1 MLSAEHKEL
10 LQIPDNV
17 LKKIFPSSG
26 ACVRDFLAHKL
37 PGERTSSFFI
47 HPDTLDFDPI
57 CLQTPPVS
65 VIRALANAI
74 ADSKVP
80 SGTCSIACPHLPGNR
95 NTYPLYLLSFWAELL
110 SLRTIRQSWLSTET
124 LEKIQVLPWDSRLR
138 GFTNRNTLADLSSYC
153 NRSWLHAPHI
163 DQMLELLEAE
173 GLNLEDN
180 GIRVLP
186 CDHAERIMDLYGNK
200 TESYL
205 FDPQY
210 LDLRNLGAE
219 FATGGH
225 KKLCTIA
232 NIHND
237 HWVALVINFVAETVH
252 YGDSFGEGFNASL
265 RGAYDWWIEQHTD
278 KKFTWVRMPIT
289 PQTDGHSCGILALN
303 SLAHYLDAN
312 RFPLLNMAEV
322 ANERLRVLSKTID
335 QHNSIRFN
343 NVSKGFTFSFSYDL
357 AENVVEI
364 IKPTTQLQTESRETN
379 PPSSTT
385 KAPHVFKSG
394 DTGPLESPPLTS
406 SLSRTEPPSPRP
418 STPPASAP
426 DLSFYSPMKG
436 KVKRGPTD
444 RAVSSPPPSPVKKR
458 PAVDKEKRVAAS
470 TRGLREIAGGQEP
483 TGLLKYMKKETAEQ
497 REARVQ
503 KEQELRE
510 EHAEKRGEEEFQ
522 KARDVVVRADEKRVG
537 AAAGI
542 RNSDFT
548 LKKRLKVYPNLMD
561 TGVTLNMP
569 ELTRPAPAIEKAFK
583 EKHRTHNSGRKPTA
597 KSKPKV
603 KHNWKNPAYFA
614 QIDLAA
620 RITSD
625 CNGLSVTRIVNYLQV
640 HDYKTFHS
648 LAISTLQYWVETKDG
663 VRRWKEDLL
672 EDVKTKGYRPGH
684 CKGGRRGILVNSV
697 SFSSSSL
704 LYKVKAAHPDVLVH
718 IVEALASLRK
728 SGAPLSLISVR
739 AIIVAKIYKF
749 APEIFERKFA
759 DGSTFRVSDSFC
771 RSFLH
776 TTMQWSERTR
786 TNASQKKPKDWE
798 DKCEQSELRRAY
810 TIKRE
815 DIPPELIVNTDQTG
829 IVFNPGGKFTW
840 APRGSTQVTIIGQDE
855 KRAFTAE
862 LFSLVLQ
869 AFSLCVVR
877 EWNLSY
883 ESLTSPAIRARL
895 RKERE
900 DNTTSLPPEDEMP
913 RIELGEDDGIDDSDI
928 SPKTLIADILGKKP
942 RKSCRVVEKN
952 QGRLSSAA
960 DAENADD
967 IEGDFEVGSSSKD
980 AEEVGEKAE
989 TSGRSKRNRK
999 PNTLYTGWR
1008 RHFDEDDSEDEGEA

>member
-1 MLSAEHKEL
+1 
-10 LQIPDNV
+10 
-17 LKKIFPSSG
+17 
-26 ACVRDFLAHKL
+26 
-37 PGERTSSFFI
+37 
-47 HPDTLDFDPI
+47 
-57 CLQTPPVS
+57 
-65 VIRALANAI
+65 
-74 ADSKVP
+74 
-80 SGTCSIACPHLPGNR
+80 
-95 NTYPLYLLSFWAELL
+95 
-110 SLRTIRQSWLSTET
+110 
-124 LEKIQVLPWDSRLR
+124 
-138 GFTNRNTLADLSSYC
+138 
-153 NRSWLHAPHI
+153 
-163 DQMLELLEAE
+163 MLELLEAE

-186 CDHAERIMDLYGNK
+186 CDHAERIMDFYGNK

-232 NIHND
+232 NIHKD
-237 HWVALVINFVAETVH
+237 HWVALVVDFVAETVH

-385 KAPHVFKSG
+385 KAPHVFK
-394 DTGPLESPPLTS
+394 
-406 SLSRTEPPSPRP
+406 TEPPSPRP

-537 AAAGI
+537 AAVRKRKQRAHIYEAEVEAGI

-684 CKGGRRGILVNSV
+684 CKGGRRGIL
-697 SFSSSSL
+697 
-704 LYKVKAAHPDVLVH
+704 AAHPDVLVH

-728 SGAPLSLISVR
+728 SGAPLSLIS
-739 AIIVAKIYKF
+739 
-749 APEIFERKFA
+749 
-759 DGSTFRVSDSFC
+759 
-771 RSFLH
+771 
-776 TTMQWSERTR
+776 
-786 TNASQKKPKDWE
+786 
-798 DKCEQSELRRAY
+798 
-810 TIKRE
+810 
-815 DIPPELIVNTDQTG
+815 
-829 IVFNPGGKFTW
+829 
-840 APRGSTQVTIIGQDE
+840 
-855 KRAFTAE
+855 
-862 LFSLVLQ
+862 

-900 DNTTSLPPEDEMP
+900 DNTLFWNELQTKRGTDYAPAEDEPAPEDEMP

-960 DAENADD
+960 DAENVDD